1 MSRIAASFAVRILT
15 LGIGAISNFLVATLL
30 LNSFGHEGY
39 GVWVI
44 LTSLPSLIPFADLG
58 LGSNIFNYFAD
69 KSQQREEQN
78 NVTEVFLLSI
88 FFSMAFILMLA
99 LLILVLSRVSNIT
112 SRDTGNNFY
121 VGFGIITIT
130 YMAVPFSLAA
140 KKMFAEEKITRVF
153 IIQGLIPPLTAF
165 STFLFMKTNTPSLYT
180 LVLVPSI
187 TYFITNLAIFKV
199 SGITKSFK
207 GTNFGKFR
215 QNIRRSLSLGGWSL
229 CLTTV
234 AALVWQA
241 PKYLIQTFG
250 TPVELTSYS
259 LMSLFLVPGL
269 SLTAVS
275 ATWHTTRVR
284 RRNYSEDV
292 TRMTNRS
299 IRISQL
305 ASIIFSI
312 LAFLGFQVLNM
323 AGLVTPDYRSQL
335 IAFVALM
342 SCSTWMIPL
351 STFTSALDSRW
362 IAVRIIPC
370 FIFSILM
377 LLALLNFD
385 YNLALLAYVLLL
397 SASISYFSNKR
408 LRNLQDL

>member
-1 MSRIAASFAVRILT
+1 MRQVTASFGVRILT
-15 LGIGAISNFLVATLL
+15 LGIGAISNFVIATLL

-69 KSQQREEQN
+69 KSQRREAQN
-78 NVTEVFLLSI
+78 NTTEVFLLSI
-88 FFSMAFILMLA
+88 FFSISF
-99 LLILVLSRVSNIT
+99 ILVLGLLIFVLSNDPNVISRET
-112 SRDTGNNFY
+112 SKNFY

-130 YMAVPFSLAA
+130 FIAVPFSLAA
-140 KKMFAEEKITRVF
+140 KKMFAEEKIASVF
-153 IIQGLIPPLTAF
+153 FIQGLIPPLTA
-165 STFLFMKTNTPSLYT
+165 SATFLLLRTDTQSVYF
-180 LVLVPSI
+180 LVFVPSI
-187 TYFITNLAIFKV
+187 TYLITNLAIFKV
-199 SGITKSFK
+199 SAITKSFAF
-207 GTNFGKFR
+207 TNFEKFR
-215 QNIRRSLSLGGWSL
+215 RNIRRSLSLGGWSL
-229 CLTTV
+229 CITTV
-234 AALVWQA
+234 TALVWQA

-250 TPVELTSYS
+250 TPVDLTSYS
-259 LMSLFLVPGL
+259 LMSLFLIPGL

-284 RRNYSEDV
+284 RRDYSEDV

-305 ASIIFSI
+305 ASAIFSI
-312 LAFLGFQVLNM
+312 SAFLGFQVLNK

-351 STFTSALDSRW
+351 STFTTTLDLRW

-370 FIFSILM
+370 FMFSILM
-377 LLALLNFD
+377 LAALLNFN
-385 YNLALLAYVLLL
+385 YSLALLAYVVLLN
-397 SASISYFSNKR
+397 ASISYYSNKR